1 MAFLSVQR
9 TMRSRPSTQ
18 PATKARPERN
28 RRAKRLRAVETT
40 PDQPST
46 PAVTPA
52 ELLLKITPIR
62 PKPYAT
68 RARAAGG
75 PEDHALYRCDCG
87 YAFEADVTAAVDCP
101 HCGTEQTW

>member
-1 MAFLSVQR
+1 MSPLELL
-9 TMRSRPSTQ
+9 P
-18 PATKARPERN
+18 K
-28 RRAKRLRAVETT
+28 
-40 PDQPST
+40 
-46 PAVTPA
+46 VTP
-52 ELLLKITPIR
+52 II